1 MGYRVAICDDSR
13 EDAAFEN
20 ALLQEWAKARQIDAE
35 AELFFS
41 AEEFLFHYEENA
53 AYDMLL
59 LDIEMGGM
67 DGASMAKRIRRENAA
82 VQIMFIT
89 GYSDYIAEG
98 YEVAAL
104 HYLMKPVS
112 RDKLFAV
119 VDRAAENCRRNA
131 RFLNLDLGGE
141 MIRIP
146 LYEIRYLDVRLNYVT
161 VHAKQDYTVKRPL
174 GEFERELDEGFFR
187 AGRALILN
195 LRQIRRATRTEV
207 FLADG
212 TALPLPRGAY
222 EPLNRAI
229 IAHT

>member
-67 DGASMAKRIRRENAA
+67 DGVSMAKRIRRENAA
-82 VQIMFIT
+82 V
-89 GYSDYIAEG
+89 SDEAGEPG
-98 YEVAAL
+98 QVVCGAGPGGGKLPPECAL
-104 HYLMKPVS
+104 PESGS
-112 RDKLFAV
+112 RG
-119 VDRAAENCRRNA
+119 
-131 RFLNLDLGGE
+131 GGE

-187 AGRALILN
+187 TGRALILN

>member
-67 DGASMAKRIRRENAA
+67 DGVSMAKRIRRENAA
-82 VQIMFIT
+82 VQIVFIT

-98 YEVAAL
+98 
-104 HYLMKPVS
+104 
-112 RDKLFAV
+112 FAV
-119 VDRAAENCRRNA
+119 LDRAAENCRRNA
-131 RFLNLDLGGE
+131 RCLNLDLGGE

-212 TALPLPRGAY
+212 TALPLLRGAY

>member
-41 AEEFLFHYEENA
+41 AEGFLFHYEENA

-67 DGASMAKRIRRENAA
+67 DGVSMAKRIRRENAA
-82 VQIMFIT
+82 VQIVFIT

-104 HYLMKPVS
+104 
-112 RDKLFAV
+112 
-119 VDRAAENCRRNA
+119 
-131 RFLNLDLGGE
+131 
-141 MIRIP
+141 
-146 LYEIRYLDVRLNYVT
+146 
-161 VHAKQDYTVKRPL
+161 Q
-174 GEFERELDEGFFR
+174 
-187 AGRALILN
+187 
-195 LRQIRRATRTEV
+195 
-207 FLADG
+207 
-212 TALPLPRGAY
+212 
-222 EPLNRAI
+222 
-229 IAHT
+229 